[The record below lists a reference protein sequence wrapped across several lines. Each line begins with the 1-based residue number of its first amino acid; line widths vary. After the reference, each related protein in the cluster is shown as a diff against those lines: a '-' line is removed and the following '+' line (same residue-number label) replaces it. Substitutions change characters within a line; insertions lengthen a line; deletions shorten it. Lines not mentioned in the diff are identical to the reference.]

1 MGSTSIRAR
10 RSRGALRRGH
20 VPFARTSPRLGPPRR
35 AAAIQTP
42 ANPRIAPHARG
53 RPPRNT
59 RDELARCRS
68 RSRRLSPRGRPPSR
82 IGRDLRAPG
91 RLRGRRFRTDDTRL
105 PTPSPRMTSELA
117 EVSPPPPCSF
127 GEHGRS
133 VGERKETAAYLN
145 RHVIPRPPPAERI
158 IPALVSDIL

>member
-1 MGSTSIRAR
+1 C
-10 RSRGALRRGH
+10 
-20 VPFARTSPRLGPPRR
+20 GPPRR
-35 AAAIQTP
+35 AAASHTP
-42 ANPRIAPHARG
+42 ANPRIARHVRG
-53 RPPRNT
+53 RLARDT
-59 RDELARCRS
+59 RDELALCRS

-127 GEHGRS
+127 CEHGTS
-133 VGERKETAAYLN
+133 VGERKERAAYLN
-145 RHVIPRPPPAERI
+145 RHVIPPPPAPERI
-158 IPALVSDIL
+158 